1 MQTTRDGSPDRAPG
15 NRRFS
20 RRTAL
25 QGIGAAGL
33 AVAGGVRPGAA
44 APSVLQRNDQQ
55 PNILV
60 ILVDE
65 MRDWQWFPDQAV
77 MDAYFPNL
85 ARLQQG
91 AVRFGRHYTASNMC
105 TPARGCLLS
114 GLHTHQT
121 GLMLTQGGNVQDLS
135 GNESAA
141 TPETVVVPPPQP
153 PLDPR
158 VPTWGSLLRN
168 QGYDTWWFGKWH
180 LNDAECSLEPYG
192 FAGGTCPSPNGGPG
206 QGLIQ
211 DPLIADQ
218 AIEWIEGNAAAG
230 GPWCTTVSF
239 VNPHDIQWYPR
250 QSREV
255 EGENNPPPIFR
266 DLPPNWETPAD
277 FIARNKPRLQL
288 VSEMALPQV
297 FGVLPH
303 RGPGFEQG
311 WLQMQDLYVQLHGYL
326 DTEVGRVLDA
336 LEAQP
341 GVAEN
346 TIVLFTS
353 DHGDYVGAHGL
364 RGKGAGLYE
373 EGIRVPLWIKDPT
386 GRYATRPDVVRTQ
399 LSSSVDITPLLLT
412 IAAGGDSWRS
422 QPEATHLTNRFDLS
436 TVLADPAAPGQ
447 PFVLHATDEDGFEFG
462 PRLFPFLQGA
472 PFHVVGL
479 ITNDA
484 KLGVYS
490 DWADGSTDLIVDTQ
504 ELEFYDYTTASGRLE
519 LENTAVAGN
528 TRFEELYGLLMT
540 DALPNKLRAA
550 LPDTLEEAR
559 LDTTTATLER
569 IAYDRSTTLD
579 DVATPTA

>member
-1 MQTTRDGSPDRAPG
+1 MQTRRVDGVTEAAS

-25 QGIGAAGL
+25 QGLGAAGL
-33 AVAGGVRPGAA
+33 AMASGTRPGLA
-44 APSVLQRNDQQ
+44 APMVLRQGDRQ

-77 MDAYFPNL
+77 MNAYFPNL

-91 AVRFGRHYTASNMC
+91 AVRFGRYYTASNMC
-105 TPARGCLLS
+105 TPARGCLLT
-114 GLHTHQT
+114 GLHSHQT
-121 GLMLTQGGNVQDLS
+121 GLMLTQGGNVQTLT
-135 GNESAA
+135 GGEEA
-141 TPETVVVPPPQP
+141 TPEAVVFPPPQP

-158 VPTWGSLLRN
+158 FPTWGSLLRT
-168 QGYDTWWFGKWH
+168 QGYETWWFGKWH
-180 LNDAECSLEPYG
+180 LNDADCSLEPYG

-206 QGLIQ
+206 EGLTQ

-218 AIEWIEGNAAAG
+218 AIEWIESNAAN

-250 QSREV
+250 QSRQV
-255 EGENNPPPIFR
+255 DGENNPPPMFR
-266 DLPPNWETPAD
+266 ELPPNWETPD
-277 FIARNKPRLQL
+277 EFVARNKPRLQL

-297 FGVLPH
+297 FGALPH
-303 RGPGFEQG
+303 RGPGFERG
-311 WLQMQDLYVQLHGYL
+311 WLQMQDLYFQLHSYL
-326 DTEVGRVLDA
+326 DTQVGRVLDA

-341 GVAEN
+341 EVAEN
-346 TIVLFTS
+346 TIILFTS
-353 DHGDYVGAHGL
+353 DHGDYVGSHGL

-373 EGIRVPLWIKDPT
+373 EGIRVPLWVKDMT
-386 GRYATRPDVVRTQ
+386 GHYAARPDVIRTQ

-422 QPEATHLTNRFDLS
+422 QPDAAHLANRFDLS
-436 TVLADPAAPGQ
+436 TVLRDPAAPGQ
-447 PFVLHATDEDGFEFG
+447 PFVLHATDEDGFEYG
-462 PRLFPFLQGA
+462 PRLFPFLQDA
-472 PFHVVGL
+472 PFHIVGL
-479 ITNDA
+479 ITGDA

-504 ELEFYDYTTASGRLE
+504 EIEFYDYTTASGRLE
-519 LENTAVAGN
+519 LENSAVSGN

-540 DALPNKLRAA
+540 DALPNTLRAP
-550 LPDTLEEAR
+550 LPDPLEEAR
-559 LDTTTATLER
+559 LATTTATLER
-569 IAYDRSTTLD
+569 IAYDRSTARED
-579 DVATPTA
+579 EATPTA